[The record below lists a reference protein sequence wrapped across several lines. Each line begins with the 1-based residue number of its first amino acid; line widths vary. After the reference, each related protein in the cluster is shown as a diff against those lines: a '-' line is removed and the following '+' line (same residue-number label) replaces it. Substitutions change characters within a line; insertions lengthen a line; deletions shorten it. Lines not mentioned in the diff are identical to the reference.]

1 MLITGA
7 GSGIGRALA
16 LRCAELRA
24 RELLLWD
31 RSEKALEES
40 RQAILGQETNQRETA
55 SHQPAPLPKIRT
67 FVVDVSE
74 AGEIEEAA
82 RRIMSNQEDVPAT
95 SELQGSQGAQVAE
108 NATTIQDVP
117 DILINCAGITTGDY
131 FHTLRPDAIEQTIR
145 VNVTGS
151 MLVARAFLPTMIQR
165 RSGHIVNI
173 ASASS
178 YIGVPRLS
186 VYAASKWAVLGWS
199 ESLRVEM
206 KELGVPITITAILPS
221 FINTGMFDGV
231 KAPKLVPLLET
242 EDIVEKILWSI
253 EKRKTI
259 VQAPFMVRAVPFLK
273 VMLPQTAF
281 DWVAGRLLGVYRS
294 MDEFRG
300 RG

>member
-1 MLITGA
+1 VLITGA

-16 LRCAELRA
+16 LRCAELGA
-24 RELLLWD
+24 RHLLLWD
-31 RSEKALEES
+31 RSKVALESCREDILEQS
-40 RQAILGQETNQRETA
+40 RNQVQPALA
-55 SHQPAPLPKIRT
+55 SHQPEVLPMIRT
-67 FVVDVSE
+67 FVLDVSD
-74 AGEIEEAA
+74 AGEITEAA
-82 RRIMSNQEDVPAT
+82 RRIVSPQEDASGV
-95 SELQGSQGAQVAE
+95 VA
-108 NATTIQDVP
+108 VP

-131 FHTLRPDAIEQTIR
+131 FHSLHPDAIKQTIA

-151 MLVARAFLPTMIQR
+151 MLVARAFLPEMVKR

-221 FINTGMFDGV
+221 FIKTGMFDGV
-231 KAPKLVPLLET
+231 KAPRLVPLLET

-253 EKRKTI
+253 EKRRTI
-259 VQAPFMVRAVPFLK
+259 VRAPVMVRAVPFLK
-273 VMLPQTAF
+273 VLLPQPMF
-281 DWVAGRLLGVYRS
+281 DWVAGRMLGVYRS

-300 RG
+300 RW

>member
-16 LRCAELRA
+16 LRCAELGA

-31 RSEKALEES
+31 RSKEALEES
-40 RQAILGQETNQRETA
+40 RQAIGRQAILGQETNQRETA
-55 SHQPAPLPKIRT
+55 PHQPGPLPKTHT

-74 AGEIEEAA
+74 TDEIEEAA
-82 RRIMSNQEDVPAT
+82 RRIMSNQ
-95 SELQGSQGAQVAE
+95 G
-108 NATTIQDVP
+108 DVP
-117 DILINCAGITTGDY
+117 DILINCAGITTGDF
-131 FHTLRPDAIEQTIR
+131 FHKLSTEQIEKTMS
-145 VNVTGS
+145 VNVIGS
-151 MLVARAFLPTMIQR
+151 MLMARAFLPAMIQR

-206 KELGVPITITAILPS
+206 KELGVPVTITAILPS
-221 FINTGMFDGV
+221 FIKTGMFDGV

-259 VQAPFMVRAVPFLK
+259 VRAPIMVRAVPLLK
-273 VMLPQTAF
+273 ILLPQTAF
-281 DWVAGRLLGVYRS
+281 DWVAGKMLGVYRS

-300 RG
+300 RD